1 MNYAKMVFKQVAEFI
16 LIAFKFVSS
25 DYILR
30 FMGHSNFHGSLKEI
44 NKLSLRSS

>member
-25 DYILR
+25 RLQITVYGP
-30 FMGHSNFHGSLKEI
+30 F
-44 NKLSLRSS
+44 